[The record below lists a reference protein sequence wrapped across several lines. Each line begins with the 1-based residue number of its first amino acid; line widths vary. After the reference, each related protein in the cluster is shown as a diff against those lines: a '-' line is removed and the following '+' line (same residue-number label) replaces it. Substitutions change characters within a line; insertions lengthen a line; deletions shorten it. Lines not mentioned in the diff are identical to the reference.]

1 MGVPVTLSGRLTRAG
16 MLIAAAAGAAT
27 VAAGCGSQVVTT
39 SSATQSASPGTSSP
53 GTASPGGI
61 IPGGPR
67 TSGGSALCSR
77 PASVTRLV
85 VSRVSALPQNHLH
98 FAFPAGITV
107 RSPAR
112 ARAVAGAVCGL
123 PAMPRVVMSCPAD
136 LGVSYRLSFAAGSRG
151 FPVVTATAGGCES
164 VAGAG
169 PARSAGRS
177 PGFWAVLAHAL
188 GISGGTDLR
197 GTSPARP
204 PTSPARLHASPTMLP
219 PSPAR

>member
-1 MGVPVTLSGRLTRAG
+1 MGVPVALPGRLTRAG
-16 MLIAAAAGAAT
+16 MLIAATAGAAT
-27 VAAGCGSQVVTT
+27 LAAGCGSQVVTT
-39 SSATQSASPGTSSP
+39 SSATQSARPS
-53 GTASPGGI
+53 TARTGGI

-98 FAFPAGITV
+98 FALPAGITV

-112 ARAVAGAVCGL
+112 ARAVAAAVCGL
-123 PAMPRVVMSCPAD
+123 PAMPRVVRSCPAD
-136 LGVSYRLSFAAGSRG
+136 LGVSYRLSFAAGSTG

-169 PARSAGRS
+169 PARSADRS

-188 GISGGTDLR
+188 GTSSGTALR
-197 GTSPARP
+197 GTSPAGQG
-204 PTSPARLHASPTMLP
+204 TGPAG
-219 PSPAR
+219 

>member
-1 MGVPVTLSGRLTRAG
+1 MGVPVTLSGRLARAG

-39 SSATQSASPGTSSP
+39 SSATQSASPST
-53 GTASPGGI
+53 TSPGGI

-67 TSGGSALCSR
+67 SPGGSALCSNQ
-77 PASVTRLV
+77 ASVTRLV

-98 FAFPAGITV
+98 FAFPGGTTV

-112 ARAVAGAVCGL
+112 ARAVAAAVCGL

-151 FPVVTATAGGCES
+151 FQVVTATAGGCET

-177 PGFWAVLAHAL
+177 PRFWAVLAHAL
-188 GISGGTDLR
+188 GISSGTDLR

-204 PTSPARLHASPTMLP
+204 HTSPARLHASRPGP
-219 PSPAR
+219 VASPAR